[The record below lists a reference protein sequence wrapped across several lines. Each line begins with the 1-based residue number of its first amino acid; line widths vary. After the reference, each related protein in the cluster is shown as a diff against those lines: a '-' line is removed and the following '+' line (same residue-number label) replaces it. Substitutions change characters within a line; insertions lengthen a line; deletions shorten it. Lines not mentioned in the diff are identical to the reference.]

1 LEVALAKI
9 QIEISPGELID
20 KLTIL
25 EIKLERIADPAKL
38 ANVRREFEPLQD
50 TVSRNFSEKAEL
62 VPLIKELKR
71 INLVLWDVEDDIRAC
86 ERVSDFGEKFVRL
99 ARSVYRTNDERA
111 AVKNRINMLLNSELF
126 EEKSYAKY

>member
-1 LEVALAKI
+1 MAKI

-38 ANVRREFEPLQD
+38 ANVRREFEPLQEI
-50 TVSRNFSEKAEL
+50 VSRNFAEKVEL

-86 ERVSDFGEKFVRL
+86 ERVCDFGEKFVQL

-111 AVKNRINMLLNSELF
+111 TVKNRINTILNSDLF